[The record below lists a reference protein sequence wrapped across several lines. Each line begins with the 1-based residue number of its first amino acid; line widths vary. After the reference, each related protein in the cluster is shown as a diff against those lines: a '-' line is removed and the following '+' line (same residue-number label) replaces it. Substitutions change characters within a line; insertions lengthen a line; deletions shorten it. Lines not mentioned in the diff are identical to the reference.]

1 MTKTITTSEQRD
13 NNIANENCQTM
24 SGTFVTEFKN
34 IFLGRT
40 DVIALGSK
48 YATPVTDL
56 SELDKHFLNHL
67 NGICRMGCYNLLPDG
82 NTPWAMIEFE
92 DHGAQ
97 SLPDPKAS
105 VLQAIEHF
113 QSCGIHC
120 YPELSKNPGGKCY
133 HLWIFF
139 DRPVSAKKVHIA
151 LNSFVKNVLGIS
163 TEVFPKGYNSD
174 SIGNMAWLPLYP
186 ITDTHG
192 MGTAQNR
199 TVFVEPTGST
209 ISDQFQYLQSIQRV
223 TEAAFDA
230 FASEYKLPVD
240 EVQNVALGCEG
251 DTLDADLEKVRACS
265 FMKHCE
271 DNASTLSELEWY
283 PWITNAIRCTGG
295 REYIH
300 QYSSSYPGYSKVRT
314 DKKIAHALRDTG
326 PMTHETIA
334 SVTGFKCDCAEKFK
348 APVSRST
355 YIDVQAEAK
364 RLVSVVDLE
373 ERSKGIRTLVR
384 YINRQEP
391 IEKELYKQVI
401 KSVLKLNASIF
412 EEVNQKGRPASP
424 GDLKSMLSS
433 LKQRRADE
441 VEMAK
446 AIYSWL
452 RDEKKAQYF
461 TDDNSRHYIYI
472 NQKLIP
478 IETESSELQSLLLSH
493 ADVSTAAQFG
503 RVVIQVMNASTH
515 AEGKRIERNTWLETK
530 RRKLEVYFNLK
541 NGRNELLKISP
552 DACTVIQNGG
562 VADEVLML
570 DTLEDK
576 LKPIEFIRHDDAQLK
591 AALMKCGSLIV
602 NHIPCVAHEQ
612 WFAYAWRM
620 SIPLYDFT
628 TMHLI
633 LRAQGGPGMGKSTAC
648 KLLTKSL
655 YGEIYEN
662 KNTVASLYSDASI
675 NPLVVEDNLESKAFY
690 VETGHADFYLSAATG
705 GGKQKRDSSSGSGL
719 IIEKIRSLLLCNG
732 IESIAKSEQTSRM
745 MIIECDKKVHASGYT
760 SGILLDL
767 ELHRNEMLSA
777 EFVLTQR
784 VLKRMQ
790 DGDWHTWQKT
800 LEEKYA
806 DHPKSRMFEHLAIM
820 IMYLEELFKATSS
833 GLNVDALLKE
843 WMEAQ
848 KISATTEIIES
859 DPIIQALDIIR
870 ESAIKQDE
878 YDAIHLGDD
887 NPYKERNQVIK
898 LDVRTLLCK
907 RMEIAQDSFVIAG
920 TAGQLL
926 SALST
931 AVKVHLNGGRFPY
944 TKAKVLSQRL
954 TSVTTELLAHGYS
967 LAAEEDK
974 HLKQW
979 VYTLEWKRP
988 VETEEK

>member
-1 MTKTITTSEQRD
+1 
-13 NNIANENCQTM
+13 
-24 SGTFVTEFKN
+24 
-34 IFLGRT
+34 
-40 DVIALGSK
+40 
-48 YATPVTDL
+48 
-56 SELDKHFLNHL
+56 
-67 NGICRMGCYNLLPDG
+67 
-82 NTPWAMIEFE
+82 
-92 DHGAQ
+92 
-97 SLPDPKAS
+97 
-105 VLQAIEHF
+105 
-113 QSCGIHC
+113 
-120 YPELSKNPGGKCY
+120 
-133 HLWIFF
+133 
-139 DRPVSAKKVHIA
+139 
-151 LNSFVKNVLGIS
+151 
-163 TEVFPKGYNSD
+163 
-174 SIGNMAWLPLYP
+174 
-186 ITDTHG
+186 
-192 MGTAQNR
+192 
-199 TVFVEPTGST
+199 
-209 ISDQFQYLQSIQRV
+209 
-223 TEAAFDA
+223 
-230 FASEYKLPVD
+230 
-240 EVQNVALGCEG
+240 
-251 DTLDADLEKVRACS
+251 
-265 FMKHCE
+265 MKHCE
-271 DNASTLSELEWY
+271 DDAATLSELEWY
-283 PWITNAIRCTGG
+283 PWITNAIRCVGG

-300 QYSSSYPGYSKVRT
+300 LYSSQYPSYSKVKT

-326 PMTHETIA
+326 PMTHETISA
-334 SVTGFKCDCAEKFK
+334 VTGFKCDCAERYK
-348 APVSRST
+348 APISRSI
-355 YIDVQAEAK
+355 YIDVQDEAERLAK
-364 RLVSVVDLE
+364 VKDQDEL
-373 ERSKGIRTLVR
+373 SKGIKTLVR

-391 IEKELYKQVI
+391 IDRELGRKTV
-401 KSVLKLNASIF
+401 KSVLKLNSSIF
-412 EEVNQKGRPASP
+412 EHVSPKDRPASP
-424 GDLKSMLSS
+424 GDLKSMLAS
-433 LKQRRADE
+433 LKQRNADE
-441 VEMAK
+441 VEKAK
-446 AIYSWL
+446 TIYAWL

-503 RVVIQVMNASTH
+503 RVVIQVLNASTH
-515 AEGKRIERNTWLETK
+515 AEGKRIQRNTWLETK
-530 RRKLEVYFNLK
+530 RRKLEVFLNMK
-541 NGRNELLKISP
+541 NGRNELLKITP
-552 DACTVIQNGG
+552 DACTIIQNGY

-576 LKPIEFIRHDDAQLK
+576 LKPIEFIRQDDAALK
-591 AALMKCGSLIV
+591 AALEKCEELIV
-602 NHIPCVAHEQ
+602 KHIPCVAHEQ

-633 LRAQGGPGMGKSTAC
+633 LRAQGGPGKGKSTAC

-662 KNTVASLYSDASI
+662 KNTVASQYSDASI

-745 MIIECDKKVHASGYT
+745 MIIECDKKVHASGYS

-790 DGDWHTWQKT
+790 NGDWHTVQAD
-800 LEEKYA
+800 LEKIYA

-820 IMYLEELFKATSS
+820 IMYLEEFFKAVGSELKIES
-833 GLNVDALLKE
+833 LLKE
-843 WMEAQ
+843 WMDAQ

-870 ESAIKQDE
+870 ESAIKQQE

-887 NPYKERNQVIK
+887 AYKDRNQVIK

-907 RMEIAQDSFVIAG
+907 RMEIGKDSFVIAG

-931 AVKVHLNGGRFPY
+931 AVKVHLNGGKFPY

-954 TSVTTELLAHGYS
+954 TSVTAELLAHGYS
-967 LAAEEDK
+967 LKSEEDK

-979 VYTLEWKRP
+979 VYTLEWKRT
-988 VETEEK
+988 VATEEK